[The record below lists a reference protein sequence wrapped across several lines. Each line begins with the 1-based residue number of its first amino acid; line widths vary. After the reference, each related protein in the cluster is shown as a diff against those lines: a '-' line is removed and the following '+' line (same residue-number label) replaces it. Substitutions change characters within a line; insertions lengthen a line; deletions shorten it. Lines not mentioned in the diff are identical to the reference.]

1 MFVGRLRMAVGLR
14 RFLTTLRVLAL
25 AVMFGSH
32 LVALR
37 GVLVVFRRLVVSVLG
52 HASPP
57 SFELRRPSTPRG
69 SLSFPTSLRASGQL
83 RFYPDWRPG
92 RPVSIAGPPIGTCR
106 ALWRLVRQKPA
117 QRQEDTMFSWA
128 IAFLVIAL
136 IAGALG
142 FGVVAGTAFAAA
154 KIVFVVALIAF
165 LISGVLGL
173 TRRGMP

>member
-1 MFVGRLRMAVGLR
+1 
-14 RFLTTLRVLAL
+14 
-25 AVMFGSH
+25 
-32 LVALR
+32 
-37 GVLVVFRRLVVSVLG
+37 
-52 HASPP
+52 
-57 SFELRRPSTPRG
+57 
-69 SLSFPTSLRASGQL
+69 
-83 RFYPDWRPG
+83 
-92 RPVSIAGPPIGTCR
+92 
-106 ALWRLVRQKPA
+106 
-117 QRQEDTMFSWA
+117 MFSWA